1 MAKKLRQ
8 LRRRIRNI
16 HHIRQIA
23 KAMYTIASTQVIQR
37 KKELL
42 PARPFSGEA
51 IKILAELKA
60 WARANSVSHPFLD
73 GNGLSGYG
81 LLVVNSDRG
90 LCGRY
95 VAEVNEAAR
104 RFLREHPETKVILVG
119 DKAIRFFARENWP
132 ILNVHRRLE
141 RPRLAHA
148 QTLAKEV
155 LALYSQ
161 VGEVY
166 AVYTEFR
173 GELVQRVRVE
183 KLLPIP
189 VPETPAK
196 EILVEPDLHS
206 LIDGLVKTWLLGR
219 LYQILLEAKTSEHAA
234 RRQAMKTATDNAD
247 EILEKLTIQYNKA
260 RQQSITL
267 ELMDIMGGAEAIREE
282 L

>member
-16 HHIRQIA
+16 QHIRQIA

-37 KKELL
+37 KKELFW
-42 PARPFSGEA
+42 ARVFPKEA
-51 IKILAELKA
+51 TKILAELKA
-60 WARANSVSHPFLD
+60 WANANFLSHPLLD
-73 GNGLSGYG
+73 GNGLSGQG
-81 LLVVNSDRG
+81 LLVVNADRG

-95 VAEVNEAAR
+95 VAEVNQAAL
-104 RFLREHPETKVILVG
+104 RFLKERPETRLILLG
-119 DKAIRFFARENWP
+119 DKAIRFFGRENWP
-132 ILNVHRRLE
+132 IVKGYRRIE
-141 RPRLAHA
+141 RPRLSHA
-148 QTLAKEV
+148 QTLAQQV
-155 LALYSQ
+155 LDLYQ
-161 VGEVY
+161 EVGEVH

-173 GELVQRVRVE
+173 GELIQRVKVE
-183 KLLPIP
+183 RLLPIP
-189 VPETPAK
+189 LPESPAR
-196 EILVEPDLHS
+196 ELLVEPDLGV
-206 LIDGLVKTWLLGR
+206 LIEELGRIWLLGR

>member
-16 HHIRQIA
+16 QHIRQIA

-42 PARPFSGEA
+42 PARAFPEA
-51 IKILAELKA
+51 AAWVLADLKA
-60 WARANSVSHPFLD
+60 WAKANFLAHPLLD
-73 GNGLSGYG
+73 GNNLPQKG
-81 LLVVNSDRG
+81 LLVINADRG

-95 VAEVNEAAR
+95 VAEVNQAAL
-104 RFLREHPETKVILVG
+104 RFLSAHPETKLILVG
-119 DKAIRFFARENWP
+119 DKAIRFFARERWP
-132 ILNVHRRLE
+132 IVATHRRLE
-141 RPRLAHA
+141 RPRLSQARA
-148 QTLAKEV
+148 LAEEA
-155 LALYSQ
+155 LALYQ
-161 VGEVY
+161 EVGEVH

-173 GELVQRVRVE
+173 GEIIQRVRVE
-183 KLLPIP
+183 RLLPLPIP
-189 VPETPAK
+189 ERPAR
-196 EILVEPDLHS
+196 ELLSEPDLTAIIEELS
-206 LIDGLVKTWLLGR
+206 RTWVLGR
-219 LYQILLEAKTSEHAA
+219 LYQILLEAKTAEHAA